1 VVLIDYSKLS
11 KEVAYA
17 LRHAPWEYGLELD
30 AEGWVDINQLLSSL
44 HECEKWKKVSEHDLH
59 VMIEK
64 SDKKRYE
71 ISNGKIRAL
80 YGHSIPQRIIK
91 EQKCPPEVLYHGTA
105 RRFVKSIKEKG
116 LQPQGRQYVHLSAD
130 VETALQVGKRRDI
143 KPVLLIVNALEA
155 WSEGIKFYL
164 GNDKVWLADAIP
176 SKYIRFE

>member
-1 VVLIDYSKLS
+1 VSTGSIV
-11 KEVAYA
+11 
-17 LRHAPWEYGLELD
+17 PW
-30 AEGWVDINQLLSSL
+30 
-44 HECEKWKKVSEHDLH
+44 
-59 VMIEK
+59 
-64 SDKKRYE
+64 
-71 ISNGKIRAL
+71 
-80 YGHSIPQRIIK
+80 
-91 EQKCPPEVLYHGTA
+91 TA

>member
-1 VVLIDYSKLS
+1 MDYSKLS

-116 LQPQGRQYVHLSAD
+116 LQPQGLSAD

-155 WSEGIKFYL
+155 FESC
-164 GNDKVWLADAIP
+164 
-176 SKYIRFE
+176 RFQIMCFFLL